1 MGYIVGKELNKYFT
15 EKYGKNFER
24 ATKRYEIVYI
34 VHYIL
39 CVVITF
45 TAFRMKIPLGLLFLF
60 GGEML
65 IILPFMLHPSFNT
78 VSTLLLPSMGMVIN
92 IITYFI
98 VRQINISSQLD
109 LDVNS
114 VSNIL
119 TAVIN
124 LIINTF
130 IIFKVIKD
138 NKTLNLTL
146 KVIDKQPL
154 EYDHYA
160 ILFED
165 SNGYN
170 YFLVIGTDEKFNIE
184 ETYEIKLKNKNISTK
199 LVNIKDREC
208 FELKGID
215 GSYFNKN

>member
-39 CVVITF
+39 CIVITF
-45 TAFRMKIPLGLLFLF
+45 AAFRMKIPLGLLFLF

-98 VRQINISSQLD
+98 VRQISISSQLD
-109 LDVNS
+109 LEVNL
-114 VSNIL
+114 VSNIIS
-119 TAVIN
+119 AFIN

-130 IIFKVIKD
+130 IIFKVIRD
-138 NKTLNLTL
+138 NKMLNLTL
-146 KVIDKQPL
+146 KVLDKQPL
-154 EYDHYA
+154 DYGDFV

-165 SNGYN
+165 SNGQK
-170 YFLVIGTDEKFNIE
+170 YFFDTDLDEKFNIQ
-184 ETYEIKLKNKNISTK
+184 ETYSIKLKNKNISRKST
-199 LVNIKDREC
+199 NINGKEYL
-208 FELKGID
+208 ELEGID
-215 GSYFNKN
+215 ASYFNNC